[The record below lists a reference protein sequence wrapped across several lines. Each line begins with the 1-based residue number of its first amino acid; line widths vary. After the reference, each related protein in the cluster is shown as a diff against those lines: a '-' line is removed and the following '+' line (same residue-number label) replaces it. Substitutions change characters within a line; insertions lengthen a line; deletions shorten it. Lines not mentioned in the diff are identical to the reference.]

1 MSNDFKDLL
10 DEPGEDDDGD
20 KESTRGLLDSLM
32 GGAAGGQGGLGDLI
46 GGLLGGAGGS
56 AASSGDMD
64 DLLGGL
70 LGGTGAGSSSPA
82 SAGDIGNLLGG
93 LLGGGGAASGT
104 SGGMGGILGALLDGG
119 AGAGMGGDQYMPF
132 VGPLAEKLGLSPQ
145 MANMLAMAAIGLLTS
160 SMAKNRSQGRSDRV
174 DLAGLTDPDYI
185 RSTGVA
191 TRLSSQMGVSEDE
204 VIKGLQQTLGIMA
217 EQAGMGSDAGQS
229 KQAAAPK
236 KKSPNKPR
244 KKSSGKPAAGQKPQ
258 ANQTGSDFMDLLDD
272 PNR

>member
-1 MSNDFKDLL
+1 MSSDFKDLL
-10 DEPGEDDDGD
+10 DQPSDDDDGD
-20 KESTRGLLDSLM
+20 KEPTRGLLDSLM

-82 SAGDIGNLLGG
+82 PAGDIGNLLGG
-93 LLGGGGAASGT
+93 LLGGGAAGGT
-104 SGGMGGILGALLDGG
+104 SGGMGGMLGALLGGG

-160 SMAKNRSQGRSDRV
+160 SMAKNRSQGRSGPIDIT
-174 DLAGLTDPDYI
+174 GLTDPDYI

-204 VIKGLQQTLGIMA
+204 VIKGLQQTLGVMA
-217 EQAGMGSDAGQS
+217 EQAGMGADAGQP
-229 KQAAAPK
+229 KQATAPK
-236 KKSPNKPR
+236 KKSSNKPR

-258 ANQTGSDFMDLLDD
+258 VNQTGSDFMDLLDD